1 MRAQIMR
8 ATKISVAVIAAI
20 AMGSTP
26 GSSLDVPSKITR
38 HDLLSCTASGK
49 STISLV
55 GARDVAGIV
64 LISSSGCDN

>member
-1 MRAQIMR
+1 MRTQIMR

-26 GSSLDVPSKITR
+26 VSSLDVPSKTAR
-38 HDLLSCTASGK
+38 HDLLSCTASDR

-55 GARDVAGIV
+55 GARGVAGIV
-64 LISSSGCDN
+64 LISSSRCDN